1 MYICND
7 PICDPDCD
15 FCWFCVHGENG
26 EPICCSIGN
35 SESVVG
41 GYCDEFK
48 CRLHEIKP

>member
-1 MYICND
+1 MAFDKSKKYWYGDNAKDVVDYLDIYS
-7 PICDPDCD
+7 
-15 FCWFCVHGENG
+15 EN
-26 EPICCSIGN
+26 EIDN